1 MCIEKSVESG
11 DMSELEAKATVV
23 EDKGVAAGGSNEPA
37 DTPDEQDKDLESDP
51 ENGHWKGNV
60 FWIKLEGAASNVEA

>member
-1 MCIEKSVESG
+1 MHAMCIEKSVESG

-37 DTPDEQDKDLESDP
+37 DTPDE
-51 ENGHWKGNV
+51 
-60 FWIKLEGAASNVEA
+60 